1 MSATAASP
9 PRVLV
14 AGAGIGGLAL
24 AALLVRQGWDV
35 VVCEQTASI
44 GEIGAGVQLSPNA
57 VKVLRALGLEEEL
70 RDVAFAPEAFTGWDW
85 RSGKAL
91 YRTPIRGVYE
101 AKYGA
106 PYFHIHRADLH
117 RLLASRVPAATLR
130 LGARV
135 ESLREEGDRVLARL
149 ADGTELA
156 ADVVVGADGIHSA
169 VRRHLHGEA
178 SPRFTGNM
186 CWRGM
191 VAAGDL
197 PEGLVPPTASNWLG
211 PHGHVVHYYVRG
223 GELVNFVA
231 VLETR
236 VWTSESWTEPS
247 SVADLKRAFAGWHP
261 RLQVLF
267 DRAGELFRWG
277 LFDRE
282 PLPFWSRGRVTLLGD
297 AAHPMLPFLAQG
309 AAQAIEDAFA
319 LAAWLSASP
328 ADPVAA
334 LSAYESERRGRTA
347 RIQLGARARGKTV
360 HLASSWARFRRNLG
374 FKLQALRDPAAT
386 SHQAEWIYAHDVT
399 QVARDIA
406 VPTIGVAHPAS
417 AP

>member
-1 MSATAASP
+1 MSAESP
-9 PRVLV
+9 PLPHVLI

-24 AALLVRQGWDV
+24 AALLARQGWPV
-35 VVCEQTASI
+35 TVCEQAAHI

-57 VKVLRALGLEEEL
+57 VKVLRALRLE
-70 RDVAFAPEAFTGWDW
+70 DAAASVAFAPEAFTGWDW

-101 AKYGA
+101 ANYGA
-106 PYFHIHRADLH
+106 PYLHIHRADLH
-117 RLLASRVPAATLR
+117 RLLASRVPAQALR

-135 ESLREEGDRVLARL
+135 ESVSEEGGRMAVRLSDGQVLQ
-149 ADGTELA
+149 

-169 VRRHLHGEA
+169 VRQHLHGEA
-178 SPRFTGNM
+178 APRFTGNL

-191 VAAGDL
+191 VATADL
-197 PEGLVPPTASNWLG
+197 PAGHVPPTASNWLG
-211 PHGHVVHYYVRG
+211 PHGHVVHYCVRG
-223 GELVNFVA
+223 GELINFVA
-231 VLETR
+231 VMETAD
-236 VWTSESWTEPS
+236 WTSESWTERS
-247 SVADLKRAFAGWHP
+247 SVAELQRAFDGWHP
-261 RLQVLF
+261 RLQTLF
-267 DRAGELFRWG
+267 ERAGELFRWG

-309 AAQAIEDAFA
+309 AAQAIEDAFS
-319 LAAWLSASP
+319 LAAWLGLSP
-328 ADPVAA
+328 GDPAAA
-334 LSAYESERRGRTA
+334 LAAYEAERKGRTS

-360 HLASSWARFRRNLG
+360 HLASPWARWRRNLG
-374 FKLQALRDPAAT
+374 FKLQALRDPVAT

-399 QVARDIA
+399 TLARGPNA
-406 VPTIGVAHPAS
+406 LVVPTAQAAS